1 MIVDF
6 TFKQKVTNVEA
17 LLDNLVKILDVAKTN
32 ASQAD
37 CMQIVFLISDG
48 RFSEREGT
56 KKWLREA
63 HEKNIFVVF
72 IVVDNPKSRDSIL
85 ELKDVSY
92 PNGKLLITRYI
103 DKFPF
108 NYYVILR
115 DINKL
120 PDVLADALRQWFELV
135 KSM

>member
-1 MIVDF
+1 VIVDF
-6 TFKQKVTNVEA
+6 TFQQKVTNVVS
-17 LLDNLVKILDVAKTN
+17 LLDNLVKILEVAKTN
-32 ASQAD
+32 ATQAD

-48 RFSEREGT
+48 RFSEREGA

-63 HEKNIFVVF
+63 HEKNIFIVF

-85 ELKDVSY
+85 ELKDVTY
-92 PNGKLLITRYI
+92 PNGKLVINRYI
-103 DKFPF
+103 DNFPF
-108 NYYVILR
+108 SYYVILR

-120 PDVLADALRQWFELV
+120 PDVLADALRQWFELI